1 MLEAGDGAVME
12 RADIK
17 NLHVLIVGG
26 KPHAVTILRTAF
38 GIIGLNKVS
47 AITRSERAIQH
58 LRDENV
64 DAVFCDEAAG
74 EVDGVPFPLAARRA
88 EGVPNPMLPI
98 FLVCSSPV
106 RRQIESARDDGVT
119 DVLVR
124 PVSAAT
130 IIRKLRI
137 AVLAP
142 RPFILAGAFF
152 GPDRRA
158 GARAPFSG
166 ADRRTRKPKKLNV
179 SPRETAA
186 FLSAGNP
193 LGAEAVLVE

>member
-1 MLEAGDGAVME
+1 MG

-17 NLHVLIVGG
+17 SLQVLVVGG
-26 KPHAVTILRTAF
+26 KAHAVTILRTAF

-47 AITRSERAIQH
+47 AIAKSERAIQN
-58 LRDENV
+58 LRDESV
-64 DAVFCDEAAG
+64 DAVFCDEAADA
-74 EVDGVPFPLAARRA
+74 VDGVPFPLAARRA
-88 EGVPNPMLPI
+88 EGLPNPMLPI

-106 RRQIESARDDGVT
+106 RRQIEDARDDGVT

-142 RPFILAGAFF
+142 RPFILVGGFF
-152 GPDRRA
+152 GPDRRG
-158 GARAPFSG
+158 GARTPFAG
-166 ADRRTRKPKKLNV
+166 RDRRTRTPRKLNV
-179 SPRETAA
+179 SPSETAA
-186 FLSAGNP
+186 LLSTTDS
-193 LGAEAVLVE
+193 LGAEALLVE

>member
-1 MLEAGDGAVME
+1 MG

-17 NLHVLIVGG
+17 SLQVLVVGG

-47 AITRSERAIQH
+47 AIAKSERAIQY
-58 LRDENV
+58 LRDEDV
-64 DAVFCDEAAG
+64 DAVFCDEAADA
-74 EVDGVPFPLAARRA
+74 VDGVPFPLAARRA

-106 RRQIESARDDGVT
+106 RRQIEVARDDGVT

-130 IIRKLRI
+130 VIRKLRI

-142 RPFILAGAFF
+142 RPFILAGGFF
-152 GPDRRA
+152 GPDRRG
-158 GARAPFSG
+158 GARTPFAG
-166 ADRRTRKPKKLNV
+166 RDRRTRMPRKLNV
-179 SPRETAA
+179 SPSDTAA
-186 FLSAGNP
+186 LLSTTDS
-193 LGAEAVLVE
+193 LGAEALLVE

>member
-1 MLEAGDGAVME
+1 MLGAGDGAVME

-17 NLHVLIVGG
+17 DLQVLIVGG

-38 GIIGLNKVS
+38 GIIGLTKVS
-47 AITRSERAIQH
+47 AIAKSEHAIQH
-58 LRDENV
+58 LRDEA
-64 DAVFCDEAAG
+64 AVA
-74 EVDGVPFPLAARRA
+74 VDGVPFPLAARRA

-106 RRQIESARDDGVT
+106 RRQIEGARDDGVT

-142 RPFILAGAFF
+142 RPFILAGGFF
-152 GPDRRA
+152 GPDRR
-158 GARAPFSG
+158 GGVRSPFFG
-166 ADRRTRKPKKLNV
+166 RDRRTRRPRKLSV
-179 SPRETAA
+179 SPSETAA
-186 FLSAGNP
+186 YLSAASS

>member
-1 MLEAGDGAVME
+1 ME
-12 RADIK
+12 GADIK
-17 NLHVLIVGG
+17 NLRVLVVGG
-26 KPHAVTILRTAF
+26 KAHTVTILRTAF
-38 GIIGLNKVS
+38 GIIGINKVI
-47 AITRSERAIQH
+47 AIAGSERAIQY

-64 DAVFCDEAAG
+64 DAVFCDEAADA
-74 EVDGVPFPLAARRA
+74 VDGVQFPLAARRA

-130 IIRKLRI
+130 IIRKLRK
-137 AVLAP
+137 AVLVP

-158 GARAPFSG
+158 GARGFFAG
-166 ADRRTRKPKKLNV
+166 QDRRTRKPKKLNV
-179 SPRETAA
+179 SPRETTA

-193 LGAEAVLVE
+193 LSAEAVLVE

>member
-1 MLEAGDGAVME
+1 MLGAGDGAVME

-17 NLHVLIVGG
+17 DLQVLIVGG

-38 GIIGLNKVS
+38 GIIGLNQVS
-47 AITRSERAIQH
+47 AIAKSERAIQH
-58 LRDENV
+58 LRDEDV

-74 EVDGVPFPLAARRA
+74 AVDGVPFPLAARRA
-88 EGVPNPMLPI
+88 EGVRNPMLPI

-106 RRQIESARDDGVT
+106 RRQIEGARDDGVT
-119 DVLVR
+119 DILVR

-142 RPFILAGAFF
+142 RPFILAGGFF
-152 GPDRRA
+152 GPDRR
-158 GARAPFSG
+158 GGVRSPFFG
-166 ADRRTRKPKKLNV
+166 RDRRTRRPRKLSV
-179 SPRETAA
+179 SPSETAA
-186 FLSAGNP
+186 FLSAASP